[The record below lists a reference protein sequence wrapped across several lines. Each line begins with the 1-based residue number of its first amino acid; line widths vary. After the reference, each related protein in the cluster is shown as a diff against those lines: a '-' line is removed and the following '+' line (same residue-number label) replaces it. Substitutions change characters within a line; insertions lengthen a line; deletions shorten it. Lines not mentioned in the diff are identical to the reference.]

1 MLGNAKTRNRSHQHL
16 ALLLGNTAML
26 LCPCASHLIRL
37 DKCVDTHS
45 KEFNILTSST
55 CKRTHTKKGK
65 SGDPTHKT
73 KGLSVMQ
80 LKMISVF

>member
-1 MLGNAKTRNRSHQHL
+1 
-16 ALLLGNTAML
+16 ML
-26 LCPCASHLIRL
+26 LRPCACHFIRL

-55 CKRTHTKKGK
+55 CKLTYIKKKEGK
-65 SGDPTHKT
+65 SGDPTHKM